1 MILVL
6 NNFDRD
12 FLFSI
17 KNQQS
22 RIRAIGSIAGE
33 YFFQFFL
40 GGGGVWFRRPLRAK
54 INFLPRHTAQT
65 GASVATNI
73 FSHNAYCK
81 GKAMLDAHILF
92 LVPIDVC
99 LADEYE

>member
-40 GGGGVWFRRPLRAK
+40 VGEERG
-54 INFLPRHTAQT
+54 
-65 GASVATNI
+65 S
-73 FSHNAYCK
+73 
-81 GKAMLDAHILF
+81 DA
-92 LVPIDVC
+92 P
-99 LADEYE
+99 